1 MVKISM
7 KRWLVLSVSV
17 VLVWLSAANVSD
29 AQVGAKNGGLTDE
42 KVKVEEVTADQ
53 RIAKRLM
60 EIYRALGGMEDVEVK
75 TVSGVVILSGKVQ
88 DTKVVETAVSLAQ
101 KTEGVIY
108 VKSNLM
114 VDNEIK
120 HRIDP
125 LKTKLSAWWQN
136 FTDKLPLIL
145 LALAVVVVAN
155 LLGKWIASWTRVFD
169 AVGLEGMPALLVKRL
184 IRIVIVLIG
193 IALAL
198 ELLDATTLVS
208 AVLGLAG
215 VAGIAIGF
223 AVQGIVENYLAGMLL
238 SARNTFELGDLV
250 EIGSSK
256 GTVVRLTSRDTVLMT
271 QDGNHLRVPNGK
283 ILKEDI
289 TNFTRNPRRRFD
301 FSVGVSVELDLI
313 RVKDLGLDILSKI
326 KGILDDPGPSVVIEE
341 LGDSSVKMRFYGWL
355 DQRESDLLK
364 VRSESIRLIKSKF
377 DREGIEMPEPI
388 YRVINLAPSAVAAE
402 TEAMSELSLND
413 ESAQLLSADT
423 SKDNDMEDAINVEIS
438 SSDEKNLLKK

>member
-1 MVKISM
+1 M
-7 KRWLVLSVSV
+7 
-17 VLVWLSAANVSD
+17 WLSAANVSD